1 MRSGPEHGW
10 MTAMTTRNAV
20 LAFLVDVLCVLLFVA
35 VGRRNHDE
43 GVTLAGIAQTAW
55 PFLTGAVVGWL
66 LSRGWQR
73 PAALIPTGL
82 TVWISTIA
90 VGMLLRVITGAGIA
104 ASFVLVASVV
114 TAVLLLGWRAV
125 RTGLARRSG

>member
-1 MRSGPEHGW
+1 
-10 MTAMTTRNAV
+10 MTTRNAV